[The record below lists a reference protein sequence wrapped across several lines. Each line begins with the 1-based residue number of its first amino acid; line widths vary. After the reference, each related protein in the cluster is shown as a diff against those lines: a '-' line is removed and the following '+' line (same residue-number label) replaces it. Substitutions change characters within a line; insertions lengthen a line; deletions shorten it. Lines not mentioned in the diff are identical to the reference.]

1 MGKLSGR
8 GNLRVRLFLYKTFLN
23 VDDDPNSDPNQLDD
37 GKKKEQFSPQY
48 YKILK

>member
-8 GNLRVRLFLYKTFLN
+8 GNLQVRLFLYKTFLN
-23 VDDDPNSDPNQLDD
+23 VDDDPNSGPNQLDD
-37 GKKKEQFSPQY
+37 RKKEQFSPQY

>member
-8 GNLRVRLFLYKTFLN
+8 GNLQVRFFLYKTFLN

-37 GKKKEQFSPQY
+37 GKKKNNLVHNITKY
-48 YKILK
+48 